1 MGEAGTFFMM
11 LQQEKNRRELA
22 EILAC
27 NEETARFGLALSR
40 EEARELAMRRDESLR
55 KWERVEFGRGILE
68 KLIFMFCDSP
78 YLDQD
83 TYAEVL
89 EQLQDMF
96 YEFKNETLDRMTDDE
111 LLEFMREQFD
121 EVCFGDVEY
130 LEGTCLD
137 RLAQEVRRGFEGY
150 KATGGGACMSPSARR
165 AGGIRNCIWRFSGT
179 FAGGKGGAGWNI
191 VLKKYCR

>member
-1 MGEAGTFFMM
+1 
-11 LQQEKNRRELA
+11 
-22 EILAC
+22 
-27 NEETARFGLALSR
+27 
-40 EEARELAMRRDESLR
+40 
-55 KWERVEFGRGILE
+55 
-68 KLIFMFCDSP
+68 MFCDSP

-150 KATGGGACMSPSARR
+150 KATGGRR
-165 AGGIRNCIWRFSGT
+165 VYESISQESRWDQELYMEVLRDLCWR
-179 FAGGKGGAGWNI
+179 
-191 VLKKYCR
+191 

>member
-11 LQQEKNRRELA
+11 LQQEKSRRELA

-40 EEARELAMRRDESLR
+40 EEARELAMRRDESMR

-83 TYAEVL
+83 NYAEVL

-150 KATGGGACMSPSARR
+150 KGTGGRR
-165 AGGIRNCIWRFSGT
+165 VYESISQESRWDQELYMEVLRDLCWR
-179 FAGGKGGAGWNI
+179 
-191 VLKKYCR
+191 